1 MVKPTRLDY
10 CQYLLSTPINY
21 TLTHFAEHCER
32 FSHDKINRY
41 LAGDRLRP
49 RHVWEAVKPH
59 LEPTPEGY
67 VVFDD
72 TVIDKRYAKKIAL
85 AKKQYS
91 GNARGTIN
99 GIGIVSCVYVNPVL
113 DRFWLIDY
121 RIYDLQSDGKTK
133 LDHVQDML
141 SVLVNSRNVAF
152 STVLMDTWYAT
163 KSVMLHIES
172 LCKVYYCPMRCN
184 RHVDDS
190 NATRPY
196 QRIDA
201 LVWSALE
208 LQSGKRIKIRGF
220 PKHHKVKVFR
230 VASDRRTD
238 YVVSNDLSQ
247 SDTSVAQT
255 ACAWRWKIEQFHRE
269 TKQLTG
275 LEKCQCRLPRI
286 VRNHIACAFSVWI
299 RLMRQ
304 AHETGQTLY
313 QVKYGMFSEYLRKQ
327 LKTPSIKMDFA

>member
-1 MVKPTRLDY
+1 MSKPTRLDY
-10 CQYLLSTPINY
+10 CQYLLTTPINY
-21 TLTHFAEHCER
+21 TLTHFADHCEA

-41 LAGDRLRP
+41 LAGDHLRP
-49 RHVWEAVKPH
+49 RHVWQAVKPH
-59 LEPTPEGY
+59 LEQTPQGY
-67 VVFDD
+67 IIFDD
-72 TVIDKRYAKKIAL
+72 TVVDKRYAKKIGL

-91 GNARGTIN
+91 GNAHGTLN
-99 GIGIVSCVYVNPVL
+99 GIGIVTCVYVNPVL

-121 RIYDLQSDGKTK
+121 RIYDLHSDGKTK

-141 SVLVNSRNVAF
+141 SVLVDSRKLAF

-172 LCKVYYCPMRCN
+172 FGKFYCCPMKSN
-184 RHVDDS
+184 RQVDDS

-196 QRIDA
+196 QRIDSLSWTTA
-201 LVWSALE
+201 E
-208 LQSGKRIKIRGF
+208 QQSGKRIKIRGF

-230 VASDRRTD
+230 VASNRRTD
-238 YVVSNDLSQ
+238 YVVTNDLSQ
-247 SDTSVAQT
+247 SDASVAAT

-275 LEKCQCRLPRI
+275 LENCQCRLPRI
-286 VRNHIACAFSVWI
+286 VRNHIACAFLVWV

-304 AHETGQTLY
+304 AYETSQTLY
-313 QVKYGMFSEYLRKQ
+313 QVKHGMFSEYLRQQ

>member
-1 MVKPTRLDY
+1 MITASN
-10 CQYLLSTPINY
+10 LLSTPINY
-21 TLTHFAEHCER
+21 TLTHFADHCEQ

-49 RHVWEAVKPH
+49 RHVWESVKLD
-59 LEPTPEGY
+59 LEQTAEGY
-67 VVFDD
+67 IIFDD
-72 TVIDKRYAKKIAL
+72 TVVDKRYAKKIGL

-99 GIGIVSCVYVNPVL
+99 GDLGIVTCVYVNPVL
-113 DRFWLIDY
+113 DRFYLIDY
-121 RIYDLQSDGKTK
+121 RIYDFHSNGKTK
-133 LDHVQDML
+133 LDPVQDML
-141 SVLVNSRNVAF
+141 SVLVDSRKVAF

-172 LCKVYYCPMRCN
+172 LGKFYYCPMKSN
-184 RHVDDS
+184 RQVDDS
-190 NATRPY
+190 NATRSY

-201 LVWSALE
+201 LVWSASE
-208 LQSGKRIKIRGF
+208 LQTGKRIKIRGF

-230 VASDRRTD
+230 VASHRRTD
-238 YVVSNDLSQ
+238 YVVTNDLSQ
-247 SDTSVAQT
+247 SDASVAET

-269 TKQLTG
+269 AKQLTG

-286 VRNHIACAFSVWI
+286 VRNHIACAFLVWV

-304 AHETGQTLY
+304 AQVTGQTLY
-313 QVKYGMFSEYLRKQ
+313 EVKHGMFAEYLRQ
-327 LKTPSIKMDFA
+327 ELKTPSIKMDFA